1 MENGQNYGVKYILA
15 IILYPP
21 VQLDRVKE
29 GVQYF
34 ASIIFWTPLGIKEQ
48 WGGGGSRFNILR
60 SKLVVPH
67 LRRKLETNNNNS
79 N

>member
-29 GVQYF
+29 GV
-34 ASIIFWTPLGIKEQ
+34 
-48 WGGGGSRFNILR
+48 
-60 SKLVVPH
+60 
-67 LRRKLETNNNNS
+67 
-79 N
+79 